1 MIELLLSNIGH
12 RVVSRVLISDSQ
24 RELSREI
31 KRAARLPKVDSIVVC
46 GGTGITRKDVTIE
59 VAERLLDKRIP
70 GFGEM
75 FRRLS
80 FDEVGSAAILTRAL
94 AGVVDG
100 KVLFCLPGSINAV
113 RLAMSRL
120 ILPEIGHMVKHAS
133 E

>member
-1 MIELLLSNIGH
+1 MSNIGH
-12 RVVSRVLISDSQ
+12 RVVSRVLIPDSQ
-24 RELSREI
+24 RELTREI

-94 AGVVDG
+94 SGVVDG

>member
-1 MIELLLSNIGH
+1 MSNIGH

-31 KRAARLPKVDSIVVC
+31 KRAAKLPKVDSIVVC

>member
-1 MIELLLSNIGH
+1 LIELLLSNIGH

>member
-1 MIELLLSNIGH
+1 LIELLLSNIGH
-12 RVVSRVLISDSQ
+12 RVVSRVLIPDSQ
-24 RELSREI
+24 RELTREI
-31 KRAARLPKVDSIVVC
+31 KRATKLPKVDSIVVC

-59 VAERLLDKRIP
+59 VAERLLDKQIP

-80 FDEVGSAAILTRAL
+80 YDEVGSAAILTRAL

-113 RLAMSRL
+113 RLAISRL